1 MPVSNPAT
9 AGDVLDV
16 IGFAT
21 MVIVVASKPG
31 PLGSKLKEFGSALF
45 RAAASKDRFRPVFLD
60 PETGLLTR
68 FDDGRV
74 GDAGF

>member
-1 MPVSNPAT
+1 MPVSNPA
-9 AGDVLDV
+9 APGDTLDV
-16 IGFAT
+16 MGFVI

-31 PLGSKLKEFGSALF
+31 PLESKLKEFGSALF
-45 RAAASKDRFRPVFLD
+45 RPAASKDRFRPVFLG
-60 PETGLLTR
+60 PVTGLLTR